1 MSFFNLKIWELL
13 LCIAVTLVTFF
24 GIFWKLLWGVLLRKQ
39 IKLSDYIS
47 ALDSITGLD
56 WTSFQI

>member
-13 LCIAVTLVTFF
+13 FCVAVMLVTFC

-39 IKLSDYIS
+39 KKLSDYIS